1 MRFSEGRISQ
11 FSHGILTI
19 LREEGLIEEQHKR
32 YVLAEIKRVFFSQHE
47 MESRIDDIVRA
58 KIDSLGRGVPP
69 GSREWDVL
77 YRKYFA
83 EEERKLRR

>member
-1 MRFSEGRISQ
+1 MKFSDGRISQ
-11 FSHGILTI
+11 FAHGILAI
-19 LREEGLIEEQHKR
+19 LKNDGLLEAQNER
-32 YVLAEIKRVFFSQHE
+32 YVLAEIKRVFFSQHDT
-47 MESRIDDIVRA
+47 ESRIDDIVRA